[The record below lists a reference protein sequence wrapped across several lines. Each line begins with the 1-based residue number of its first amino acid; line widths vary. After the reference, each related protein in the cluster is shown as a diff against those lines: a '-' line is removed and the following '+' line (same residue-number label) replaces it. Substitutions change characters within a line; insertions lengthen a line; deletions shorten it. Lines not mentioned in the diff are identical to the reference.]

1 MRLAI
6 WIDVYIVIPTGTLN
20 SWGQR
25 AEWRSPE
32 AGGSGDGERPV
43 EGHTVS
49 ATKTSEFRRSAA
61 DLKFAE
67 SADEHSHGWGW

>member
-1 MRLAI
+1 MGAESRMAI
-6 WIDVYIVIPTGTLN
+6 ARGRRDGG
-20 SWGQR
+20 WG
-25 AEWRSPE
+25 E
-32 AGGSGDGERPV
+32 A
-43 EGHTVS
+43 GHTVS